1 MERGGQLDQ
10 VLQQRPGEVLKLAGI
25 ENNDFLANN
34 QQGCTKLAEIG
45 CGVQWSW
52 SGNSIPYSGPIVC
65 KTIMSCVIVL

>member
-34 QQGCTKLAEIG
+34 QGGCTKLAQIG
-45 CGVQWSW
+45 WRVGGQATVESTLVQLFA
-52 SGNSIPYSGPIVC
+52 
-65 KTIMSCVIVL
+65 KQ